1 MAYGYQR
8 PRQALGVG
16 FNQVEAGGPL
26 ASMDPEGRSTGELSL
41 CQLIPSKPPLGR
53 PVRHMFRS
61 IVSPLME
68 RN

>member
-26 ASMDPEGRSTGELSL
+26 ASIDPEGRSIGELSL
-41 CQLIPSKPPLGR
+41 CQFTLLKPPPPHAALLA
-53 PVRHMFRS
+53 RS
-61 IVSPLME
+61 PHV
-68 RN
+68 

>member
-8 PRQALGVG
+8 PRQALGVV

-26 ASMDPEGRSTGELSL
+26 ASIDPEGRSIGELSL
-41 CQLIPSKPPLGR
+41 CQFIPLKPLDG

-61 IVSPLME
+61 IVSLLME